1 MSNAKINIIYKYN
14 LKDEN
19 GLIRKN
25 SDIEY
30 DYYEN
35 VNDYEI
41 STIIIYYILR
51 TFGIVLMLF
60 FIALGAFYFAGL
72 VIELENWELP
82 QVLLVNWIMGEL
94 GNPETP
100 NGYQCNFYRFTFC
113 KHSTETDEDIV
124 TN

>member
-1 MSNAKINIIYKYN
+1 MSNSKVNIIYKYN

-19 GLIRKN
+19 GLVRKN

-30 DYYEN
+30 DYYED
-35 VNDYEI
+35 VNDFEI

-51 TFGIVLMLF
+51 TFGIVIMLF
-60 FIALGAFYFAGL
+60 FICLVIFYFAGL
-72 VIELENWELP
+72 IIELENWELP
-82 QVLLVNWIMGEL
+82 QILIVNWIMKEL

-100 NGYQCNFYRFTFC
+100 NGYQCNVYRFTFC
-113 KHSTETDEDIV
+113 KHSSEVDEDIT